1 MGDSSSKL
9 MLSQAGYTKLF
20 CAIAR
25 PKHGSV
31 ALGIRENERQAG
43 CSLPPFSF
51 SIDLCFE
58 VGCRGM
64 FPIIELAAVGS
75 DIESRN
81 LITTIS
87 FSCEGRTVWSQSTVG
102 ALCIKSMRNPW
113 GDLIC
118 RTNVVQ
124 SRFQC
129 EVQYSSSLPAF
140 QSQRKYQ

>member
-1 MGDSSSKL
+1 M
-9 MLSQAGYTKLF
+9 
-20 CAIAR
+20 
-25 PKHGSV
+25 
-31 ALGIRENERQAG
+31 GIREKERQAV

-75 DIESRN
+75 DIESQD
-81 LITTIS
+81 LITTT
-87 FSCEGRTVWSQSTVG
+87 CEGRTVWSRSTVG
-102 ALCIKSMRNPW
+102 ALCIKIMRNPW

-118 RTNVVQ
+118 RTNTAR

-129 EVQYSSSLPAF
+129 EVQYPSTLSAF
-140 QSQRKYQ
+140 QSQ